1 MARISKIAA
10 NVPYTIRNAILGCYY
25 DTSAKEE
32 AMEEGNITLLAVA
45 IIGVVQMIISALLA
59 WRWNKAAADK
69 DTADARVSEESIYA
83 GLVDRLERSLA
94 AANEREE
101 KRDARIAAL
110 EEKCEKY
117 ERLIE
122 RYEAEQLELQ

>member
-1 MARISKIAA
+1 
-10 NVPYTIRNAILGCYY
+10 
-25 DTSAKEE
+25 
-32 AMEEGNITLLAVA
+32 
-45 IIGVVQMIISALLA
+45 MIISALLA